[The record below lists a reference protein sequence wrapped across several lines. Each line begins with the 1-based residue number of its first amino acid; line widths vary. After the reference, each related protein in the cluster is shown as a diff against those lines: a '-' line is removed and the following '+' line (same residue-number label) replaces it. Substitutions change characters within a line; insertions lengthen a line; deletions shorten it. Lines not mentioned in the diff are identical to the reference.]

1 MELFKPG
8 KTIDFMKYRNAAV
21 GASIAVCVASGVAL
35 GIPAYNESDLFVRW
49 FNVAL
54 PAIPDPLPDLNYGI
68 DFSGGTEIQTTFH
81 GAVSSHDLREAL
93 VELGYESPDVI
104 AVQGGVENTYII
116 RVRETTTLPEGI
128 NDTITEQLNGALGGA
143 QVVAV
148 RVSPGGDKV
157 SVRLTADADISAI
170 QSALTESGV
179 RVRGTVRRFGP
190 QDDHRFEADLVG
202 IADHMIEQ
210 LDGRLGDRGP
220 NEPDR
225 VEWVG
230 PRAGQQLRYAA
241 LRALLYS
248 IAFIMVY
255 VAARF
260 DLRFAP
266 GGVVALVHD
275 ALFTIGFFIVSQR
288 EFNLTIVAA
297 LLTVIGYSMNDTIV
311 VFDRIRENLGR
322 HRDKSLHDLINI
334 SITETLGRT
343 IITSGVTMMSIAAFF
358 VWGTQTI
365 RDISFTLEVGF
376 AVGTYSSIFIAAPVT
391 EWMDNY
397 LRKNRE
403 ARIEVLRA
411 AQRRSP
417 GSARPARA

>member
-8 KTIDFMKYRNAAV
+8 RTIDFMKYRNPAV
-21 GASIAVCVASGVAL
+21 GASIAVCVGATAAL
-35 GIPAYNESDLFVRW
+35 FFPG
-49 FNVAL
+49 
-54 PAIPDPLPDLNYGI
+54 LNYGI
-68 DFSGGTEIQTTFH
+68 DFSGGTEIQTTFQ
-81 GAVSSHDLREAL
+81 GDVASGELRDTL
-93 VELGYESPDVI
+93 VDLGYESPDVI
-104 AVQGGVENTYII
+104 AVQGAADNTYII
-116 RVRETTTLPEGI
+116 RVRETTTLPDGI
-128 NDTITEQLNGALGGA
+128 NDTITEHLNDSLEPD
-143 QVVAV
+143 VVAV

-157 SVRLTADADISAI
+157 SIRLSAEADMSAI
-170 QSALTESGV
+170 QQALTDSGV

-190 QDDHRFEADLVG
+190 EDEHRFEADLVG

-210 LDGRLGDRGP
+210 LDDRLGDRGP
-220 NEPDR
+220 SEPDR

-255 VAARF
+255 VAFRF

-266 GGVVALVHD
+266 GGVVALAHD
-275 ALFTIGFFIVSQR
+275 SLFTVGVFVVSQR

-322 HRDKSLHDLINI
+322 HRDKSLHELINI

-343 IITSGVTMMSIAAFF
+343 IITSGVTMLSIAAFF
-358 VWGTQTI
+358 IWGTQTI
-365 RDISFTLEVGF
+365 RDITFTLEVGF
-376 AVGTYSSIFIAAPVT
+376 AVGTYSSIYIAAPIT
-391 EWMDNY
+391 EWMDDY

-403 ARIEVLRA
+403 RRIEALRA
-411 AQRRSP
+411 AQRQT
-417 GSARPARA
+417 GGARPARA

>member
-21 GASIAVCVASGVAL
+21 GASIAVCVASSVAL
-35 GIPAYNESDLFVRW
+35 YYPG
-49 FNVAL
+49 
-54 PAIPDPLPDLNYGI
+54 LNYGI
-68 DFSGGTEIQTTFH
+68 DFSGGTELQTTFR
-81 GAVSSHDLREAL
+81 GDVSSGDLRNAL

-104 AVQGGVENTYII
+104 AVQGGAANAYII
-116 RVRETTTLPEGI
+116 RVRETTTLPAGI
-128 NDTITEQLNGALGGA
+128 DTTITEHLSSALSGVE
-143 QVVAV
+143 VVAV

-157 SVRLTADADISAI
+157 SVRLSGDADMAAI
-170 QSALTESGV
+170 GTALTESGV
-179 RVRGTVRRFGP
+179 RVRGAVRRFGP
-190 QDDHRFEADLVG
+190 ADDHRFEADLVG

-210 LDGRLGDRGP
+210 LRQNLGERGP
-220 NEPDR
+220 NDPDR

-230 PRAGQQLRYAA
+230 PRAGEQLRYAA

-255 VAARF
+255 VAFRF

-266 GGVVALVHD
+266 GGVVALAHD
-275 ALFTIGFFIVSQR
+275 SLFTVGVFVVSQR

-322 HRDKSLHDLINI
+322 HRDKSLHELINI

-343 IITSGVTMMSIAAFF
+343 IITSGVTMLSIAAFF
-358 VWGTQTI
+358 IWGTQTI

-376 AVGTYSSIFIAAPVT
+376 AVGTYSSIYIAAPIT

-397 LRKNRE
+397 LRRNRE
-403 ARIEVLRA
+403 ARLEQLRA

-417 GSARPARA
+417 GGGTRPARA

>member
-21 GASIAVCVASGVAL
+21 GASIAVCVAATAS
-35 GIPAYNESDLFVRW
+35 LFY
-49 FNVAL
+49 
-54 PAIPDPLPDLNYGI
+54 PGLNYGI
-68 DFSGGTEIQTTFH
+68 DFSGGTELQTSFRGH
-81 GAVSSHDLREAL
+81 IDSSGLRSTL
-93 VELGYESPDVI
+93 IDLGYESPDVI
-104 AVQGGVENTYII
+104 SVQGIADDTYII
-116 RVRETTTLPEGI
+116 RVRETTTLPHDIVATVQHEL
-128 NDTITEQLNGALGGA
+128 DSALEADVAENGL
-143 QVVAV
+143 VV
-148 RVSPGGDKV
+148 SQGGDKIDIH
-157 SVRLTADADISAI
+157 LTADADLAAI
-170 QSALTESGV
+170 QAALAASGL
-179 RVRGTVRRFGP
+179 RVRGDVRRLGAAD
-190 QDDHRFEADLVG
+190 QHRFEADLIGV
-202 IADHMIEQ
+202 ADHMIEQ
-210 LDGRLGDRGP
+210 LNDRLGDAGP

-230 PRAGQQLRYAA
+230 PRAGEQLRYAA

-255 VAARF
+255 VAFRF

-266 GGVVALVHD
+266 GGVVALAHD
-275 ALFTIGFFIVSQR
+275 SLFTVGVFVISQR

-343 IITSGVTMMSIAAFF
+343 IITSGVTMLSIAAFF
-358 VWGTQTI
+358 LWGTQTI
-365 RDISFTLEVGF
+365 RDITFTLEVGF
-376 AVGTYSSIFIAAPVT
+376 AVGTYSSIYIAAPIT

-397 LRKNRE
+397 LRTNRE
-403 ARIEVLRA
+403 RRIEALRA
-411 AQRRSP
+411 AQRRESGGP
-417 GSARPARA
+417 RPARA

>member
-8 KTIDFMKYRNAAV
+8 NTIDFMKYRNPAV
-21 GASIAVCVASGVAL
+21 GASILVCVAATAS
-35 GIPAYNESDLFVRW
+35 LFY
-49 FNVAL
+49 
-54 PAIPDPLPDLNYGI
+54 PGLNYGI
-68 DFSGGTEIQTTFH
+68 DFSGGTELQTTF
-81 GAVSSHDLREAL
+81 GGEISSSELRSTL
-93 VELGYESPDVI
+93 VDLGYESPDVI
-104 AVQGGVENTYII
+104 AVQGGAENTDII

-128 NDTITEQLNGALGGA
+128 NDTITQHLNDSLHTG
-143 QVVAV
+143 VVAV

-157 SVRLTADADISAI
+157 SIRLENEADMSAI
-170 QSALTESGV
+170 QQALTDAGI

-190 QDDHRFEADLVG
+190 EDEHRFEADLVG

-210 LDGRLGDRGP
+210 LDERLAERGP

-230 PRAGQQLRYAA
+230 PRAGEQLRYAA

-255 VAARF
+255 VAFRF

-266 GGVVALVHD
+266 GGVVALAHD
-275 ALFTIGFFIVSQR
+275 SLFVIGVFVISRR

-322 HRDKSLHDLINI
+322 HRDKSLHELINI

-343 IITSGVTMMSIAAFF
+343 IITSGVTMLSIAAFF
-358 VWGTQTI
+358 IWGTQTI
-365 RDISFTLEVGF
+365 RDITFTLEVGF
-376 AVGTYSSIFIAAPVT
+376 AVGTYSSIYIAAPIT

-397 LRKNRE
+397 LRASRE
-403 ARIEVLRA
+403 RRIEALR
-411 AQRRSP
+411 AQRRQA
-417 GSARPARA
+417 GGTTRPAKA

>member
-8 KTIDFMKYRNAAV
+8 NTIDFMKYRNPAV
-21 GASIAVCVASGVAL
+21 GASILVCVAATAS
-35 GIPAYNESDLFVRW
+35 LFY
-49 FNVAL
+49 
-54 PAIPDPLPDLNYGI
+54 PGLNYGI
-68 DFSGGTEIQTTFH
+68 DFSGGTELQTTF
-81 GAVSSHDLREAL
+81 GGEVSSSELRSTL
-93 VELGYESPDVI
+93 VDLGYESPDVI
-104 AVQGGVENTYII
+104 AVQGGAENTYII

-128 NDTITEQLNGALGGA
+128 NDTITGHLHDALGTN
-143 QVVAV
+143 VVAV

-157 SVRLTADADISAI
+157 SIRLENEADMSAI
-170 QSALTESGV
+170 QQALTDAGV

-190 QDDHRFEADLVG
+190 EDEHRFEADLVG

-210 LDGRLGDRGP
+210 LDERLAERGP

-230 PRAGQQLRYAA
+230 PRAGEQLRYAA

-255 VAARF
+255 VAFRF

-266 GGVVALVHD
+266 GGVVALAHD
-275 ALFTIGFFIVSQR
+275 SLFTVGVFVVSQR

-322 HRDKSLHDLINI
+322 HRDKSLHELINI

-343 IITSGVTMMSIAAFF
+343 IITSGVTMLSIAAFF
-358 VWGTQTI
+358 IWGTQTI
-365 RDISFTLEVGF
+365 RDITFTLEVGF
-376 AVGTYSSIFIAAPVT
+376 AVGTYSSIYIAAPIT

-397 LRKNRE
+397 LRASRE
-403 ARIEVLRA
+403 RRIEALR
-411 AQRRSP
+411 AQRRQAGGTS
-417 GSARPARA
+417 RPAKA

>member
-21 GASIAVCVASGVAL
+21 GASIAVCIASAVAIFYPG
-35 GIPAYNESDLFVRW
+35 
-49 FNVAL
+49 
-54 PAIPDPLPDLNYGI
+54 LNYGI
-68 DFSGGTEIQTTFH
+68 DFSGGTELQTTFR
-81 GAVSSHDLREAL
+81 GEVSSSELEHTLE
-93 VELGYESPDVI
+93 ELGYETPDVI
-104 AVQGGVENTYII
+104 TVRGATPNTYII
-116 RVRETTTLPEGI
+116 RVRETTTLPAGI
-128 NDTITEQLNGALGGA
+128 NDTITEHLNGALGSV

-157 SVRLTADADISAI
+157 SVRLSGDADMGAI
-170 QSALTESGV
+170 QTALTESGV
-179 RVRGTVRRFGP
+179 RVRGAVRRFGP
-190 QDDHRFEADLVG
+190 EDDHRFEADLIG
-202 IADHMIEQ
+202 IADHMVEQ
-210 LDGRLGDRGP
+210 LRERLGDRGP
-220 NEPDR
+220 NDPDR

-230 PRAGQQLRYAA
+230 PRAGEQLRYAA

-255 VAARF
+255 VAFRF

-266 GGVVALVHD
+266 GGVVALAHD
-275 ALFTIGFFIVSQR
+275 SLFVVGVFVLSRR

-343 IITSGVTMMSIAAFF
+343 IITSGVTMLSIAAFF
-358 VWGTQTI
+358 IWGTQTI
-365 RDISFTLEVGF
+365 RDITFTLEVGF
-376 AVGTYSSIFIAAPVT
+376 AVGTYSSIYIAAPIT

-403 ARIEVLRA
+403 ARIEQLRA
-411 AQRRSP
+411 TQRRSP
-417 GSARPARA
+417 GGARPARA

>member
-8 KTIDFMKYRNAAV
+8 KIIDFMKYRNPAV
-21 GASIAVCVASGVAL
+21 GASILVCVAATASIFYPG
-35 GIPAYNESDLFVRW
+35 
-49 FNVAL
+49 
-54 PAIPDPLPDLNYGI
+54 LNYGI
-68 DFSGGTEIQTTFH
+68 DFSGGTELQTTFE
-81 GAVSSHDLREAL
+81 GEVSSRELRDTL
-93 VELGYESPDVI
+93 VDLGYESPDVI
-104 AVQGGVENTYII
+104 AVRGGAENTYII
-116 RVRETTTLPEGI
+116 RVRETSTLPEGI
-128 NDTITEQLNGALGGA
+128 NDTIAQHLNDALEPE
-143 QVVAV
+143 VVAV

-157 SVRLTADADISAI
+157 SIRLAEEADMSAI
-170 QSALTESGV
+170 QAALTASGV

-190 QDDHRFEADLVG
+190 EDEHRFEADLVG

-210 LDGRLGDRGP
+210 LDDRLGDRGP
-220 NEPDR
+220 AEPDR

-255 VAARF
+255 VAFRF

-266 GGVVALVHD
+266 GGVVALAHD
-275 ALFTIGFFIVSQR
+275 SLFTVGVFVVSR
-288 EFNLTIVAA
+288 AEFNLTIVAA

-343 IITSGVTMMSIAAFF
+343 IITSGVTMLSIAAFF
-358 VWGTQTI
+358 IWGTQTI
-365 RDISFTLEVGF
+365 RDITFTLEVGF
-376 AVGTYSSIFIAAPVT
+376 AVGTYSSIYIAAPIT

-397 LRKNRE
+397 LRANRE
-403 ARIEVLRA
+403 RRIEQLRA
-411 AQRRSP
+411 QQRRGP
-417 GSARPARA
+417 GAGRTAKA

>member
-8 KTIDFMKYRNAAV
+8 NTIDFMKYRNPAV
-21 GASIAVCVASGVAL
+21 GASILVCVAATAS
-35 GIPAYNESDLFVRW
+35 LFY
-49 FNVAL
+49 
-54 PAIPDPLPDLNYGI
+54 PGLNYGI
-68 DFSGGTEIQTTFH
+68 DFSGGTELQTTF
-81 GAVSSHDLREAL
+81 GGEISSSELRNTL
-93 VELGYESPDVI
+93 VDLGYESPDVI
-104 AVQGGVENTYII
+104 AVQGGAENTYII

-128 NDTITEQLNGALGGA
+128 NDTITEHLTSALDTP
-143 QVVAV
+143 VVAV

-157 SVRLTADADISAI
+157 SIRLENEADMSAI
-170 QSALTESGV
+170 QQALTDAGI

-190 QDDHRFEADLVG
+190 EDEHRFEADLVG

-210 LDGRLGDRGP
+210 LDERLAERGP

-230 PRAGQQLRYAA
+230 PRAGEQLRYAA

-255 VAARF
+255 VAFRF

-266 GGVVALVHD
+266 GGVVALAHD
-275 ALFTIGFFIVSQR
+275 SLFVIGVFVISRR

-322 HRDKSLHDLINI
+322 HRDKSLHELINI

-343 IITSGVTMMSIAAFF
+343 IITSGVTMLSIAAFF
-358 VWGTQTI
+358 IWGTQTI
-365 RDISFTLEVGF
+365 RDITFTLEVGF
-376 AVGTYSSIFIAAPVT
+376 AVGTYSSIYIAAPIT

-397 LRKNRE
+397 LRASRE
-403 ARIEVLRA
+403 RRIEALR
-411 AQRRSP
+411 AQRRQA
-417 GSARPARA
+417 GGTTRPAKA